1 MKRLSGPTLRHE
13 IDRAPAH
20 TDHKRAEPRGLI
32 SAVHPREALRQGPVA
47 APAVE
52 EMTAEQRAQAV
63 DETAVVKIWP
73 LPRRDVRVFD
83 PKYVTVEFRQDTEG
97 E

>member
-1 MKRLSGPTLRHE
+1 MTCSTTAR
-13 IDRAPAH
+13 
-20 TDHKRAEPRGLI
+20 EPRP
-32 SAVHPREALRQGPVA
+32 SAALLASGKKLHQAG
-47 APAVE
+47 E
-52 EMTAEQRAQAV
+52 EMTVEQRAQAV

>member
-1 MKRLSGPTLRHE
+1 
-13 IDRAPAH
+13 
-20 TDHKRAEPRGLI
+20 
-32 SAVHPREALRQGPVA
+32 
-47 APAVE
+47 
-52 EMTAEQRAQAV
+52 MTAEQRAQAV

-83 PKYVTVEFRQDTEG
+83 PKYVTVEFRQDTAG

>member
-1 MKRLSGPTLRHE
+1 MLAARSLRDTVATVWVDDVKRLSGPTLRHE

-47 APAVE
+47 APAVGG
-52 EMTAEQRAQAV
+52 
-63 DETAVVKIWP
+63 D
-73 LPRRDVRVFD
+73 D
-83 PKYVTVEFRQDTEG
+83 G
-97 E
+97 